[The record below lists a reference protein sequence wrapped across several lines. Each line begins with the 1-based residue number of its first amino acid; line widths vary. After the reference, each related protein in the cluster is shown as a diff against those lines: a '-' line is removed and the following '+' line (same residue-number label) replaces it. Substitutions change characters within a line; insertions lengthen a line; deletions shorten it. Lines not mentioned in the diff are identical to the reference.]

1 MRLRVRRDRLNA
13 SLVRRSGEQQ
23 TEKGAWV
30 EMGTHHRKT
39 AIGLA
44 SLLVTGAASA
54 AWANTVSIE
63 AEAARDP
70 FRGGITSPMMIR
82 DDSSASGGSFIEVAA
97 GNNAQNSTP
106 GTEGVAKLSFSVGNP
121 GNYRVWA
128 RVKAATDG
136 DDSFWVRM
144 ATWVEPTGDEL
155 QGHYTYGNWIK
166 WNGIPTGGWRWV
178 QVKAE
183 GASAAAQFALSGDH
197 QIQFGY
203 REDGTKLDAI
213 VVTDSTSFNP
223 NATLTGPPALP
234 VMQPVVSSRTALK
247 VSWSAVPGA
256 TSYILERRNDGCC
269 PYQPWQVIATGLT
282 GHKYVDQLPIDT
294 YRGYRV
300 TAVAPTGRSQHD
312 ADPMAW
318 DVSMG
323 SGGTGNFY
331 LRTQSHVLFLTPAL
345 LMTEFG
351 SVMAPAGTESLNAP
365 PAHGRARFDF
375 EAAASAQVRVWANVE
390 APNKNQD
397 SFWVRLDDGP
407 WIKWNNLRTGCD
419 DVHDSDNGDRGV
431 VYNLTAGSHR
441 FEFAH
446 REGGAALTNII
457 TMLEGVSPGGNPC
470 SD

>member
-1 MRLRVRRDRLNA
+1 
-13 SLVRRSGEQQ
+13 
-23 TEKGAWV
+23 
-30 EMGTHHRKT
+30 MGTHHRKT

-54 AWANTVSIE
+54 AWGNTVAIE

-97 GNNAQNSTP
+97 GNNAQNTTP
-106 GTEGVAKLSFSVGNP
+106 GSDGVAKLSFSVGNA

-128 RVKAATDG
+128 RVKAPTNA

-144 ATWVEPTGDEL
+144 GTWVPAAEGEVD
-155 QGHYTYGNWIK
+155 GHYAYGNWIK
-166 WNGIPTGGWRWV
+166 WNGMPLGSGWHWV
-178 QVKAE
+178 QIKAE

-197 QIQFGY
+197 QLQIGY
-203 REDGTKLDAI
+203 REDGTKLDAV
-213 VVTDSTSFNP
+213 VVTDASSYNP
-223 NATLTGPPALP
+223 TAALTGPPALP

-247 VSWSAVPGA
+247 ISWSTVPGA
-256 TSYILERRNDGCC
+256 TSYTLERRNDGCC
-269 PYQPWQVIATGLT
+269 PYEPWAVIATGLT
-282 GHKYVDQLPIDT
+282 GHRYIDPLPADT
-294 YRGYRV
+294 YRAYRV
-300 TAVAPTGRSQHD
+300 TAVAPTGPSPHD
-312 ADPMAW
+312 PDPMAW

-331 LRTQSHVLFLTPAL
+331 LRTQSHFLSVTPAMQ
-345 LMTEFG
+345 MTMFG
-351 SVMAPAGTESLNAP
+351 YVMAPAGTDSLSAP
-365 PAHGRARFDF
+365 PARGRARFDF
-375 EAAASAQVRVWANVE
+375 EAAAPAQVRVWANVL
-390 APNKNQD
+390 APNPDQD

-431 VYNLTAGSHR
+431 AYNLTAGSHR

-457 TMLEGVSPGGNPC
+457 TMLEGVGPGGNAC